1 MSSELRVDTIKLA
14 NGNTATAS
22 GLGIGGTGK
31 INQHISSTKFSSG
44 AQTSTSF
51 TYVSTPVTANITPSA
66 TSSNILIAFTLPIYK
81 TGGDNEIDV
90 RILRDIGGTTEE
102 VIETGSLATSNSN
115 DHYDTLCIVS
125 NDAPSTTSQITY
137 TVQFRRAAGSGTVGT
152 NIQAS
157 KRGEITLMEVLA

>member
-1 MSSELRVDTIKLA
+1 MSSIIRVDSIQTSA
-14 NGNTATAS
+14 GGSATAS
-22 GLGIGGTGK
+22 GLGIGGVGK
-31 INQHISSTKFSSG
+31 IGQHISSSKFSSG
-44 AQTSTSF
+44 SQTSTST

-90 RILRDIGGTTEE
+90 RILRDIGGSTTE
-102 VIETGSLATSNSN
+102 VIETGSLANSNSN
-115 DHYDTLCIVS
+115 DHYDVLCIVS

-152 NIQAS
+152 NIQSS
-157 KRGEITLMEVLA
+157 KRAEITLMEVLT

>member
-1 MSSELRVDTIKLA
+1 MSVTTIP
-14 NGNTATAS
+14 TAGIADSAVTIAKAS
-22 GLGIGGTGK
+22 GFGK
-31 INQHISSTKFSSG
+31 IGQHISSSKFSSG
-44 AQTSTSF
+44 AQTSTST

-90 RILRDIGGTTEE
+90 RILRDIGGSTTE
-102 VIETGSLATSNSN
+102 VIETGSLATSNSD